1 MRGSAFSSTSGHIV
15 ASIAAV
21 RGVGAWGSRAHQRAG
36 AHQTQQQQQEG
47 EGPPVDTLHIV
58 GGRPLE
64 GEVRIS
70 GSKNGT
76 LPLLAAALLV
86 QGESIIENVP
96 DITDIRIM
104 TELLRT
110 LGARCSSPTPGTIK
124 IDASNITSVSPPEHL
139 MRAMRASFYVAGPLL
154 ARFGEAEVPLPGG
167 CVLGQRPVDF
177 HIKGFREL
185 GADVRIE
192 GGVMQAR
199 GAHLRGA
206 ELMLDGRTRSVGATV
221 NLLLAAVLTEG
232 ETVIENA
239 SREPEVVSC
248 EQFLQSCG
256 ANIQGIGTSRLV
268 IRGVKKLEPAT
279 VAAIPDRMETG
290 TFLIA
295 GLITRGDITVTHCC
309 PEHMDVVLPEIRQAG
324 AQIERGTDT
333 LRLRAFNRPSPIEIT
348 TNPFPGFPTDLQPN
362 MAVAGAIATGTS
374 VIEETIF
381 DMRFTYTD
389 ELLRMGADIQVK
401 DRVAII
407 RGVEK
412 LSGASVVATDLRA
425 GSALALAGL
434 AAEGQTEVFGA
445 DKLNRGY
452 EDFVGK
458 LTALGAQVSRRVDR
472 TEEAVC

>member
-1 MRGSAFSSTSGHIV
+1 
-15 ASIAAV
+15 
-21 RGVGAWGSRAHQRAG
+21 
-36 AHQTQQQQQEG
+36 
-47 EGPPVDTLHIV
+47 VDTLHIV

-70 GSKNGT
+70 GSKNGA

-86 QGESIIENVP
+86 EGETLIENVP
-96 DITDIRIM
+96 DITDVRIM
-104 TELLRT
+104 IQLLRG
-110 LGARCSSPTPGTIK
+110 LGAACSYPRPGALK
-124 IDASNITSVSPPEHL
+124 IDAANITSVAPPADL

-167 CVLGQRPVDF
+167 CVLGQRPVDY

-192 GGVMQAR
+192 GGVMHAR

-206 ELMLDGRTRSVGATV
+206 ELLLDGRTRSVGATV
-221 NLLLAAVLTEG
+221 NLLLAAVLADGVTI
-232 ETVIENA
+232 IENA

-248 EQFLQSCG
+248 EQFLHSCG
-256 ANIQGIGTSRLV
+256 AQIEGIGTSRLV
-268 IRGVKKLEPAT
+268 VRGVKRLEPGQVT
-279 VAAIPDRMETG
+279 AIPDRMETG

-295 GLITRGDITVTHCC
+295 GLITRGDLTVTHCC
-309 PEHMDVVLPEIRQAG
+309 PEHMDVVLPELKQAG
-324 AQIERGTDT
+324 AHIDRQSDAIRV
-333 LRLRAFNRPSPIEIT
+333 RAFNRPGSVEIT

-362 MAVAGAIATGTS
+362 MAVAAAIATGTS

-412 LSGASVVATDLRA
+412 LSGAPVVATDLRA
-425 GSALALAGL
+425 ASALVLAGL
-434 AAEGQTEVFGA
+434 VADGATEVSGA
-445 DKLNRGY
+445 DKLDRGY
-452 EDFVGK
+452 EDLEGK
-458 LTALGAQVSRRVDR
+458 LTSLGAKLHRRQQSI
-472 TEEAVC
+472 EEALC

>member
-1 MRGSAFSSTSGHIV
+1 M
-15 ASIAAV
+15 
-21 RGVGAWGSRAHQRAG
+21 
-36 AHQTQQQQQEG
+36 
-47 EGPPVDTLHIV
+47 DTLHIV
-58 GGRPLE
+58 GGRPLA

-70 GSKNGT
+70 GSKNGS

-86 QGESIIENVP
+86 EGETLIDNVP
-96 DITDIRIM
+96 NITDIRIM
-104 TELLRT
+104 IQLLRG
-110 LGARCSSPTPGTIK
+110 LGADCSYPRPGLLK
-124 IDASNITSVSPPEHL
+124 IDASHISSVAPPADL

-167 CVLGQRPVDF
+167 CVLGQRPVDY

-192 GGVMQAR
+192 GGVMHAR

-206 ELMLDGRTRSVGATV
+206 ELLLDGRTRSVGATV
-221 NLLLAAVLTEG
+221 NLLLAAVLADGVTI
-232 ETVIENA
+232 IENA

-248 EQFLQSCG
+248 EQFLHSCG
-256 ANIQGIGTSRLV
+256 AQIHGIGSSRLV
-268 IRGVKKLEPAT
+268 VRGVKRLEPGQVT
-279 VAAIPDRMETG
+279 VIPDRMETG

-309 PEHMDVVLPEIRQAG
+309 PEHMDVVLPDLKRAG
-324 AQIERGTDT
+324 ARIERDDDR
-333 LRLRAFNRPSPIEIT
+333 LRLRAVNRPGSVEIT
-348 TNPFPGFPTDLQPN
+348 TNPYPGFPTDLQPN
-362 MAVAGAIATGTS
+362 MAVAAAVATGTS

-412 LSGASVVATDLRA
+412 LSGAPVVATDLRA
-425 GSALALAGL
+425 GSALVLAGL
-434 AAEGQTEVFGA
+434 VADGATEVSGA
-445 DKLNRGY
+445 DKLDRGY
-452 EDFVGK
+452 EDFEGK
-458 LTALGAQVSRRVDR
+458 LTSLGAQLHGAQQS
-472 TEEAVC
+472 TAEALC

>member
-1 MRGSAFSSTSGHIV
+1 M
-15 ASIAAV
+15 
-21 RGVGAWGSRAHQRAG
+21 
-36 AHQTQQQQQEG
+36 
-47 EGPPVDTLHIV
+47 DTLHIV
-58 GGRPLE
+58 GGQPLQ

-76 LPLLAAALLV
+76 LPLLAAALLIE
-86 QGESIIENVP
+86 GETVVENVP
-96 DITDIRIM
+96 QITDVRIM
-104 TELLRT
+104 IELLRV
-110 LGARCSSPTPGTIK
+110 LGARCTFVGRDCLK
-124 IDASNITSVSPPEHL
+124 IDASNISSVAPPDEL

-167 CVLGQRPVDF
+167 CVLGQRPVDY

-192 GGVMQAR
+192 GGVMHAR
-199 GAHLRGA
+199 GAHLRGT
-206 ELMLDGRTRSVGATV
+206 ELLLDGRTRSVGATV

-232 ETVIENA
+232 VTIIENA

-256 ANIQGIGTSRLV
+256 ADIQGMGTSRLV
-268 IRGVKKLEPAT
+268 IRGVKRLAPGRAT
-279 VAAIPDRMETG
+279 AIADRMETG

-295 GLITRGDITVTHCC
+295 GLITRGDITVTHCV
-309 PEHMDVVLPEIRQAG
+309 PEHMDVVLPDLRQAG
-324 AQIERGTDT
+324 AHIERQGNAI
-333 LRLRAFNRPSPIEIT
+333 RLRAVNRPSSVEIT
-348 TNPFPGFPTDLQPN
+348 TNPYPGFPTDLQPN
-362 MAVAGAIATGTS
+362 MAVVGCIATGTS

-412 LSGASVVATDLRA
+412 LSGAPVVATDLRA
-425 GSALALAGL
+425 GSALVLAGL
-434 AAEGQTEVFGA
+434 VADGHTEVSGA
-445 DKLNRGY
+445 DKLDRGY
-452 EDFVGK
+452 VDFEGK
-458 LTALGAQVSRRVDR
+458 LSSLGAQVHRQRHAI
-472 TEEAVC
+472 EEAVC